1 MHRIALVVW
10 GSLTLIVIIAV
21 LFIRHRKNKPLNL
34 ELSEFISLTLAVLG
48 VISSCQ
54 LIYKAF
60 TVKQLQ
66 DLLGADV
73 VTLVIGGVA
82 VVWVSAKEV
91 WKLL

>member
-1 MHRIALVVW
+1 MDQIALVVW
-10 GSLTLIVIIAV
+10 VSLTLVVIIAV
-21 LFIRHRKNKPLNL
+21 LFIRRRKNKPFNL

-60 TVKQLQ
+60 TLEQLQ
-66 DLLGADV
+66 DLLGADII
-73 VTLVIGGVA
+73 TLVIGGVA
-82 VVWVSAKEV
+82 VIWVSAKEV

>member
-1 MHRIALVVW
+1 MDQIALVVW
-10 GSLTLIVIIAV
+10 GSLTLAVIIAV
-21 LFIRHRKNKPLNL
+21 LFVRRRKSKSLNL

-60 TVKQLQ
+60 TLEQLQ
-66 DLLGADV
+66 DLLGADI

-82 VVWVSAKEV
+82 VIWVSAKEV

>member
-1 MHRIALVVW
+1 MDQIALVVW
-10 GSLTLIVIIAV
+10 MSLTLVVIIAV
-21 LFIRHRKNKPLNL
+21 LFIRRRKNKPLNL

-60 TVKQLQ
+60 TLEQLQ
-66 DLLGADV
+66 NLLGADI

-82 VVWVSAKEV
+82 VIWVSAKEV